1 MFVDPSFAAFQSE
14 AAVTPEGQNNI
25 DDAFADFEDSPFG
38 AKEPKVNGN
47 RLIRFPNFKL
57 GWFCEGPIK
66 MKTHTQIY

>member
-57 GWFCEGPIK
+57 G
-66 MKTHTQIY
+66 